1 MTFNAFEFRTVASIE
16 MAWEGASRLGER
28 LVALFGHR
36 RVLMITDAGLVK
48 TGLVGP
54 VEESLKRAGLDVVLF
69 DSVTADPPEE
79 VVLACVK
86 QGREAGAGIVLGLGG
101 GSSLDVAKVAAI
113 CLGSDQPLEEMYG
126 VDRVRGTRLPL
137 VLVPTTAGTGSEVTN
152 VAVITRDG
160 TTKMGVVATQLY
172 ADHVLLDAA
181 LTLGLPPLHTAA
193 TGIDAMVHAIEAYTG
208 KIRKNP
214 LSDRLALSALP
225 MLGAN
230 LVKACRVPSD
240 RAAREAM
247 LLGAMLAGQAFANS
261 PVGLVHGMAYPLGG
275 FFHVPHGLSNALM
288 LGPVLRFNAVVAAPL
303 YAELAL
309 AMGVSQGGTQAQQ
322 AEAFISFMETLMEES
337 GLPRRLRDVGV
348 TEDAIG
354 KLAADAI
361 THQRVLVNNPR
372 SVTEEEMRSLYRQA
386 F

>member
-1 MTFNAFEFRTVASIE
+1 
-16 MAWEGASRLGER
+16 
-28 LVALFGHR
+28 
-36 RVLMITDAGLVK
+36 
-48 TGLVGP
+48 
-54 VEESLKRAGLDVVLF
+54 
-69 DSVTADPPEE
+69 
-79 VVLACVK
+79 
-86 QGREAGAGIVLGLGG
+86 
-101 GSSLDVAKVAAI
+101 
-113 CLGSDQPLEEMYG
+113 
-126 VDRVRGTRLPL
+126 
-137 VLVPTTAGTGSEVTN
+137 
-152 VAVITRDG
+152 
-160 TTKMGVVATQLY
+160 
-172 ADHVLLDAA
+172 
-181 LTLGLPPLHTAA
+181 
-193 TGIDAMVHAIEAYTG
+193 MVHAIEAYTG

-303 YAELAL
+303 YAELAS

-337 GLPRRLRDVGV
+337 GLPRQLRDVGV

>member
-126 VDRVRGTRLPL
+126 VERVRGTRLPL

-160 TTKMGVVATQLY
+160 TTKMGVVAT
-172 ADHVLLDAA
+172 
-181 LTLGLPPLHTAA
+181 
-193 TGIDAMVHAIEAYTG
+193 
-208 KIRKNP
+208 
-214 LSDRLALSALP
+214 
-225 MLGAN
+225 
-230 LVKACRVPSD
+230 
-240 RAAREAM
+240 
-247 LLGAMLAGQAFANS
+247 
-261 PVGLVHGMAYPLGG
+261 
-275 FFHVPHGLSNALM
+275 
-288 LGPVLRFNAVVAAPL
+288 
-303 YAELAL
+303 
-309 AMGVSQGGTQAQQ
+309 
-322 AEAFISFMETLMEES
+322 
-337 GLPRRLRDVGV
+337 
-348 TEDAIG
+348 
-354 KLAADAI
+354 
-361 THQRVLVNNPR
+361 
-372 SVTEEEMRSLYRQA
+372 
-386 F
+386 